1 MSGLPLERSIAS
13 VDNDD
18 LKAAEQDFLRRYPDY
33 EKTARLDDLR
43 RTEYARL
50 DRLGQVY
57 LDYTGAGLYAE
68 SQLRAHFDLLNESVL
83 GNPHSDNPTSAA
95 SSAQVTAAR
104 EAVRDYFNA
113 SDSEYEVI
121 FSANATGAL
130 KLLGEAYPFG
140 TGGAY
145 LLAYDNHN
153 SVNGIREF
161 ARRKGA
167 AVHYV
172 PVRAPDLRLDEEL
185 LARALVEVGAGG
197 DRLFA
202 YPAQSN
208 FSGVQHS
215 MRLIS
220 DAQALGWDVLLD
232 CAAYVPTNRLDLGV
246 VKPDFVA
253 LSFYKMFGYPTGV
266 GALIARREKLR
277 KLRRPWFAG
286 GTITVVS
293 VQDASWHRLAPGTAA
308 FEDGTV
314 DFLAAPAVTIGLRH
328 LQSVGIED
336 IHRRTQLLT
345 AWLLEEL
352 GRLRHTNGA
361 HVVRIL
367 GPQTMDRRGATFAL
381 HLLDDDGRP
390 FDLYDAEV
398 AAGRQGISVRTGC
411 FCNPGAGEVAN
422 DIAKEEMGL
431 CFSDLHREM
440 SLRECQKAIGAAT
453 GKTPN
458 AIRVSLGLA
467 STFSDAWRFVQFAA
481 SYRGR
486 SGPLQCLE

>member
-1 MSGLPLERSIAS
+1 VSEEQSQQSTLAL
-13 VDNDD
+13 DDD
-18 LKAAEQDFLRRYPDY
+18 LRRAERDFLRRYPDY
-33 EKTARLDDLR
+33 QRTARLDDLR
-43 RTEYARL
+43 RTDYARL

-57 LDYTGAGLYAE
+57 LDYTGAGLYAD
-68 SQLRAHFDLLNESVL
+68 SQLRAHFDLLRTSVL
-83 GNPHSDNPTSAA
+83 GNPHSDNPASAA
-95 SSAQVTAAR
+95 SSEQVTVAR
-104 EAVRDYFNA
+104 EAVREYFNA
-113 SDSEYEVI
+113 SDGEYEVI

-140 TGGAY
+140 PGGAY

-185 LARALVEVGAGG
+185 LARALAEVGSGS

-215 MRLIS
+215 LRLIG

-246 VKPDFVA
+246 LKPDFVA

-277 KLRRPWFAG
+277 KLQRPWFAG

-293 VQDASWHRLAPGTAA
+293 VQDATWHRLAPGVAA

-314 DFLAAPAVTIGLRH
+314 DFLAAPAVAYGLRH
-328 LQSVGIED
+328 LQRVGID
-336 IHRRTQLLT
+336 DVHLRTQLLT

-352 GRLRHTNGA
+352 TQLRHTNGA
-361 HVVRIL
+361 HIVRIL

-381 HLLDDDGRP
+381 HLLDDGGRT
-390 FDLYDAEV
+390 FDLYAAEV

-422 DIAKEEMGL
+422 DIA
-431 CFSDLHREM
+431 
-440 SLRECQKAIGAAT
+440 
-453 GKTPN
+453 
-458 AIRVSLGLA
+458 
-467 STFSDAWRFVQFAA
+467 
-481 SYRGR
+481 
-486 SGPLQCLE
+486 